1 MLLVCCWLVIGFCSR
16 FTGIKKTS
24 PWVKGLETRRQSLP
38 KSLLLQEQR
47 SISDRAASPSHGYPR
62 LVVMEKLDGPVRK
75 LLELPLRLLSASA
88 TGATGISTLIQPFL
102 QRNSTCREKQ
112 PLAFV
117 VSPGGLIMG
126 RNLSRIDTGF
136 GATRGWVCQ
145 LPPRPWNSGHMSIKY
160 LEYFALLK
168 LSSAGVD
175 YTDMRMS
182 CRTGQ
187 PMMRLKFR
195 PI

>member
-1 MLLVCCWLVIGFCSR
+1 
-16 FTGIKKTS
+16 
-24 PWVKGLETRRQSLP
+24 
-38 KSLLLQEQR
+38 
-47 SISDRAASPSHGYPR
+47 
-62 LVVMEKLDGPVRK
+62 MEKLDGPVRK

-136 GATRGWVCQ
+136 GAARGWVCQ

-160 LEYFALLK
+160 LEYFALL
-168 LSSAGVD
+168 D
-175 YTDMRMS
+175 YMDMRMS

-187 PMMRLKFR
+187 SMMRLKFR
-195 PI
+195 PTEIVVDGIGDMHKSSMRLFHKHGDISDALPLPMMSVHVITRQHQFFRGTINELRIGGFKRHETSMLVLL